1 METLLTVVIPAYNAE
16 KYIKYTLDSLCDEC
30 TNKRLVLE
38 KPEISDMEKGE
49 TEPDARY
56 QKNGQSCLEVLV
68 VDDGSTDGTGIIID
82 QYASIDQRIIPI
94 HKENGGETSARI
106 DGIKKASGEYLGFVD
121 GDDYIEP
128 EMFEKLLD
136 NAIKYDA
143 DISHCGYQM
152 VFPGRVEYYYNTGR
166 IVQQDKIAG
175 LKDLLS
181 GSFIE
186 PGLWNKLYHKKLFY
200 TLLYE
205 NVMPMDI
212 RINEDVLMN
221 YWLFKAADSAVYED
235 FCPYHY
241 ILRKDSAATSI
252 LNEHKL
258 KDPVR
263 VMRIIQQDSK
273 DIPEVKEVVEE
284 RLTRQ
289 LIAISILSVKK
300 QGELIRPFRKE
311 IRNELRTKLILSNSY
326 MSKSVKIRAGWV
338 VLFPDSYCWFH
349 TLYAK
354 ITGLDKKYK
363 IE

>member
-1 METLLTVVIPAYNAE
+1 MSNDGHSKIKILFVIHDLSVGGAE
-16 KYIKYTLDSLCDEC
+16 KVLINLVNNMDYLKFDVTVLALFDEGVNKQFLNSKIKYRYAFRHAIRGNSHYMKLLSPKQLYRWLVSDEYDI
-30 TNKRLVLE
+30 VISYLE
-38 KPEISDMEKGE
+38 GP
-49 TEPDARY
+49 
-56 QKNGQSCLEVLV
+56 
-68 VDDGSTDGTGIIID
+68 
-82 QYASIDQRIIPI
+82 
-94 HKENGGETSARI
+94 SARI
-106 DGIKKASGEYLGFVD
+106 VAGCPKNKTKIVSW
-121 GDDYIEP
+121 I
-128 EMFEKLLD
+128 
-136 NAIKYDA
+136 
-143 DISHCGYQM
+143 HCTYH
-152 VFPGRVEYYYNTGR
+152 
-166 IVQQDKIAG
+166 
-175 LKDLLS
+175 
-181 GSFIE
+181 
-186 PGLWNKLYHKKLFY
+186 NKEELAKSLFY

-311 IRNELRTKLILSNSY
+311 IRNELRTKLKLILSNSY

>member
-1 METLLTVVIPAYNAE
+1 MILI
-16 KYIKYTLDSLCDEC
+16 
-30 TNKRLVLE
+30 LE
-38 KPEISDMEKGE
+38 
-49 TEPDARY
+49 
-56 QKNGQSCLEVLV
+56 Q
-68 VDDGSTDGTGIIID
+68 
-82 QYASIDQRIIPI
+82 
-94 HKENGGETSARI
+94 
-106 DGIKKASGEYLGFVD
+106 
-121 GDDYIEP
+121 
-128 EMFEKLLD
+128 
-136 NAIKYDA
+136 
-143 DISHCGYQM
+143 
-152 VFPGRVEYYYNTGR
+152 
-166 IVQQDKIAG
+166 
-175 LKDLLS
+175 
-181 GSFIE
+181 
-186 PGLWNKLYHKKLFY
+186 YHKKLFY

-311 IRNELRTKLILSNSY
+311 IRNELRTKLKLILSNSY

-354 ITGLDKKYK
+354 ITGLDNKYK

>member
-1 METLLTVVIPAYNAE
+1 
-16 KYIKYTLDSLCDEC
+16 
-30 TNKRLVLE
+30 
-38 KPEISDMEKGE
+38 
-49 TEPDARY
+49 
-56 QKNGQSCLEVLV
+56 
-68 VDDGSTDGTGIIID
+68 
-82 QYASIDQRIIPI
+82 
-94 HKENGGETSARI
+94 
-106 DGIKKASGEYLGFVD
+106 
-121 GDDYIEP
+121 
-128 EMFEKLLD
+128 
-136 NAIKYDA
+136 
-143 DISHCGYQM
+143 
-152 VFPGRVEYYYNTGR
+152 
-166 IVQQDKIAG
+166 
-175 LKDLLS
+175 
-181 GSFIE
+181 
-186 PGLWNKLYHKKLFY
+186 
-200 TLLYE
+200 
-205 NVMPMDI
+205 MDI

-300 QGELIRPFRKE
+300 QGELIRHFRKE
-311 IRNELRTKLILSNSY
+311 IRNELRTKLKLILSNSY

>member
-1 METLLTVVIPAYNAE
+1 MSSVLISIIVPAYNIE
-16 KYIKYTLDSLCDEC
+16 SHIGRCLDSILAQ
-30 TNKRLVLE
+30 THKRI
-38 KPEISDMEKGE
+38 EIII
-49 TEPDARY
+49 
-56 QKNGQSCLEVLV
+56 

-94 HKENGGETSARI
+94 HKENGGVTSARI

-300 QGELIRPFRKE
+300 QGELIRPFRKK
-311 IRNELRTKLILSNSY
+311 IRNELRTKLKLILSNSY

>member
-1 METLLTVVIPAYNAE
+1 MNYCPKFTVIIPVYNVAAYLAKCIDSVLKQEFKQYEVIL
-16 KYIKYTLDSLCDEC
+16 I
-30 TNKRLVLE
+30 
-38 KPEISDMEKGE
+38 
-49 TEPDARY
+49 
-56 QKNGQSCLEVLV
+56 
-68 VDDGSTDGTGIIID
+68 DDGSTDESGTICDKFAEQDKRIVVIHQKNKGLSAARNIGI
-82 QYASIDQRIIPI
+82 
-94 HKENGGETSARI
+94 ENA
-106 DGIKKASGEYLGFVD
+106 KGEYILFLD
-121 GDDYIEP
+121 SDDYWHDSSALNIIYSRLNVSNADILSFNY
-128 EMFEKLLD
+128 MKFCDDVFEKPYFKQDTNMPLD
-136 NAIKYDA
+136 KLEKN
-143 DISHCGYQM
+143 SLEYQ
-152 VFPGRVEYYYNTGR
+152 V
-166 IVQQDKIAG
+166 DHDLWIACA
-175 LKDLLS
+175 
-181 GSFIE
+181 
-186 PGLWNKLYHKKLFY
+186 WNKVIKRELFY

-311 IRNELRTKLILSNSY
+311 IRNELRTKLKLILSNSY